1 MNLLRSVSKQPVQ
14 LEHHCEGQKER
25 SGSLMEC
32 VVDGKGGRLQRPEV
46 GEEEEESDE
55 VMMPGLMARMKA
67 LWDGRIGIVFDRW
80 AVAVVVQDD
89 GLPEIVRVERA
100 EVGLVVRLR
109 LDQ

>member
-1 MNLLRSVSKQPVQ
+1 
-14 LEHHCEGQKER
+14 
-25 SGSLMEC
+25 MEC
-32 VVDGKGGRLQRPEV
+32 VVDGKGERLQRLE
-46 GEEEEESDE
+46 GEEEGAELDE
-55 VMMPGLMARMKA
+55 VMMPGLTARMTA